1 MRSVLSISSSQ
12 VISAYKNYIDVSSFF
27 QGIDTLT
34 LYEHE
39 SGLLQWHPIIPGD
52 ALFYDLLSKK
62 VKPYYP
68 SHKTEYKVASTL
80 INSASQILEIGCGSG
95 QFAKYVSAAN
105 WLGIDLNESAV
116 NEAID
121 SGLNAI
127 CFDFESGDLD
137 VLPHQ
142 SFEYVVSF
150 QTIEHLSDPSTLFN
164 FASKVL
170 TPGGK
175 LILGGPAHNSL
186 LGTDPCVALNL
197 PPHHL
202 TWWPDSAYFHYPSQ
216 FGFNCDS
223 LIHCPLDSF
232 HNNFFLGS
240 LFNSIISPSFES
252 FPQPISRTLT
262 TLFRR
267 LALLPLKPFISNT
280 IPLDSKFGIHGQSV
294 VAIYSL
300 E

>member
-1 MRSVLSISSSQ
+1 MKSVLSIPSSQ
-12 VISAYKNYIDVSSFF
+12 VISTYKNYIDVSRFF

-39 SGLLQWHPIIPGD
+39 SGLLQWDPVIPGD
-52 ALFYDLLSKK
+52 AIFYDQLSKK

-68 SHKTEYKVASTL
+68 PHKTEFQVASNH
-80 INSASQILEIGCGSG
+80 INSASPILEIGCGSG
-95 QFAKYVSAAN
+95 QFAKYISALN
-105 WLGIDLNESAV
+105 WYGIDLNESAV

-121 SGLNAI
+121 SGFNAT
-127 CFDFESGDLD
+127 CFDFVSGDLGD
-137 VLPHQ
+137 LPCQ
-142 SFEYVVSF
+142 SYEFVVSF
-150 QTIEHLSDPSTLFN
+150 QTIEHLSDPSTLFK
-164 FASKVL
+164 FAAKVL
-170 TPGGK
+170 NPGGK

-202 TWWPDSAYFHYPSQ
+202 TWWPDTAYLRYPLQ

-240 LFNSIISPSFES
+240 LFNSIISPAFES
-252 FPQPISRTLT
+252 FPQPISATLT

-267 LALLPLKPFISNT
+267 LALLPLKPFISST
-280 IPLDSKFGIHGQSV
+280 IPLDSKFGISGQSV
-294 VAIYSL
+294 VAIYSF